1 MQASD
6 PPSETGGE
14 RPHKVD
20 SKFDSFRTTG
30 RHGLAGYTQ
39 QGMNALHILFKT
51 SRFNLS
57 KVGEHFANPCCFGED
72 LAAWLRG
79 KLIER
84 KIEGSQPYQEDWG
97 WELPASLGP
106 DSYYLCISGNSDG
119 SSLNEDEGDWRIIV
133 EKKRSVWQRLKGK
146 GRIAP
151 NDEMVRLLEE
161 ILSGDPSIRDVRREE

>member
-20 SKFDSFRTTG
+20 SKFDPFRSTG

-57 KVGEHFANPCCFGED
+57 KVGEHFANRCCFGED

-84 KIEGSQPYQEDWG
+84 KIEGSQPYQEDLG

-119 SSLNEDEGDWRIIV
+119 SSLNEDEGDW
-133 EKKRSVWQRLKGK
+133 
-146 GRIAP
+146 A
-151 NDEMVRLLEE
+151 NHC
-161 ILSGDPSIRDVRREE
+161 REEAVTLAAIEWRGQNRSER